1 MEKIA
6 SEKLKERNLS
16 LELRMDLI
24 HSNPETGEKENENV
38 LYDERLELSLT
49 DKDLLVWKSELKLI
63 YYN

>member
-1 MEKIA
+1 MEKMA

-38 LYDERLELSLT
+38 LYDELLELSLT
-49 DKDLLVWKSELKLI
+49 DKDLLV
-63 YYN
+63 